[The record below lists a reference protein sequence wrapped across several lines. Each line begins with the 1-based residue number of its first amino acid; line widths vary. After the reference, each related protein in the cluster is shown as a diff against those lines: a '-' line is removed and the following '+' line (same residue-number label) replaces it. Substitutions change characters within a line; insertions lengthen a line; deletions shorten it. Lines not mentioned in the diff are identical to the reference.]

1 MKLSINI
8 KFLNIKNEEYTMV
21 ENKELPNIVLFV
33 TDEMRGDTISLGKRH
48 NSTIKTPNIDQLA
61 EEGAAFTNCFTVNP
75 VCVPSRCCTFTG
87 QYVHTNSHRS
97 LYNLLQPHEENL
109 FKFLKEK
116 GYDVI
121 WIGRNDLFDKKSIKT
136 SVTKRIPSRMGLYK
150 ENPFPKDHY
159 LRKSFYFGKRSQE
172 EAKDTDYN
180 IIQKALKYLD
190 SSPNNPFCLYI
201 ALRHPHPPYTIEE
214 PYFSMYNRNKI
225 PNPIPPKF
233 DDKPEF
239 MRLIYE
245 RYGLK
250 NLKKEDFREILATYY
265 GMITRIDDQFGQV
278 MTKLKD
284 VGLYENSAI
293 FFFSDHGDYA
303 GNYGLTEK
311 WSNAFQDS
319 LVNVPL
325 IVKIPEIRPE
335 NDIFDHLVETID
347 IFPTVLD
354 ISQIITPY
362 THFGKSLIPLLKGE
376 SSVHRN
382 AVFAEGGYNIREPQC
397 FENVIKDPD
406 LLGAGIYYDKT
417 NLQIEKPSTVARSV
431 MIRTK
436 LWKLIIRDGAKE
448 ELYDLM
454 HDPNEVNN
462 LIGINAYDKVKA
474 DLKEKLLR
482 WYLRTSDNS
491 DWKRA
496 RNA

>member
-1 MKLSINI
+1 
-8 KFLNIKNEEYTMV
+8 MV

-33 TDEMRGDTISLGKRH
+33 VDEMRGDTISLGKRH
-48 NSTIKTPNIDQLA
+48 NSAIKTPNIDQLA
-61 EEGAAFTNCFTVNP
+61 REGAAFTKCFTVNP

-87 QYVHTNSHRS
+87 QYVHSNSHRS
-97 LYNLLQPHEENL
+97 LYQLLQPHEENL
-109 FKFLKEK
+109 FKFLKEN
-116 GYDVI
+116 GYEVI
-121 WIGRNDLFDKKSIKT
+121 WIGRNDLFDKESIKS
-136 SVTKRIPSRMGLYK
+136 SVTRRIHSRMGLYK

-159 LRKSFYFGKRSQE
+159 LRKSFYFGKREQKE
-172 EAKDTDYN
+172 GKDTDYN

-190 SSPNNPFCLYI
+190 SSPNKPFCLYI

-214 PYFSMYNRNKI
+214 PYFSMYNRNEI
-225 PNPIPPKF
+225 PIPIPPKL

-239 MRLIYE
+239 MGLIYE
-245 RYGLK
+245 RYGLN

-278 MTKLKD
+278 ITKLKE
-284 VGLYENSAI
+284 VGLYDNSAI

-325 IVKIPEIRPE
+325 VMKIPGILPE
-335 NDIFDHLVETID
+335 NDIFDQLVETID
-347 IFPTVLD
+347 IFPTILE
-354 ISQIITPY
+354 ISQINTPY
-362 THFGKSLIPLLKGE
+362 THFGKSLIPLLKGQR
-376 SSVHRN
+376 SIHRN

-397 FENVIKDPD
+397 FESVIKDPD
-406 LLGAGIYYDKT
+406 LPGAGIYYDKT
-417 NLQIEKPSTVARSV
+417 NLQIENPSTVTRSA

-454 HDPNEVNN
+454 NDPNELNN
-462 LIGINAYDKVKA
+462 LIDIYAFDKVKA

-496 RNA
+496 RNV